1 MTREELEK
9 KWLNQNV
16 VVYSDEGRFTGK
28 VIGFGSIESRHG
40 IDALEV
46 FAHGESQ
53 GVYFIKQC
61 RILRKRERRRLWVT
75 FYSDGSFNYAYTA
88 PIKGSY
94 EFIEVLKK
102 DKPWIAAGCK

>member
-1 MTREELEK
+1 MAREELEK

-28 VIGFGSIESRHG
+28 VISFGSIESRHG

-61 RILRKRERRRLWVT
+61 RLLKKRERRRAWINRDPSPAFYDVRFNEPTDTGNWVQ
-75 FYSDGSFNYAYTA
+75 
-88 PIKGSY
+88 
-94 EFIEVLKK
+94 FIEVLEK
-102 DKPWIAAGCK
+102 DNP